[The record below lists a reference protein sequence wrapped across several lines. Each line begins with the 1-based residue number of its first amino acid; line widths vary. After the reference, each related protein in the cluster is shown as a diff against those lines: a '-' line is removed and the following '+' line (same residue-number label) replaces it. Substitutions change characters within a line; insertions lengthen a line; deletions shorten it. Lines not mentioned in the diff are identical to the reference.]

1 MIDNI
6 YLPSVVPVCV
16 HSCMYVYVDCVH
28 CTVQYRE
35 LMEEDESNENMPEQ
49 LKVRQRPGV
58 KFSFDIC
65 LFRFIYPVDVI
76 SLDIFLRR

>member
-1 MIDNI
+1 MCAFV
-6 YLPSVVPVCV
+6 YVCI
-16 HSCMYVYVDCVH
+16 YVDCVH

-58 KFSFDIC
+58 KFSIGIC